1 MVFYLGKSHIKSFS
15 IHSTALDVKK
25 LLAKE
30 LVSQPPRAF
39 DLYHHDVG
47 SSDGHSKM
55 RFLQRTL
62 LNYRVKDGDEF
73 YVELKS
79 RDTAWPKSSLGDIYF
94 HVVKHVTWPKSSL
107 GYIYFHLVQHMT

>member
-1 MVFYLGKSHIKSFS
+1 MAVHGALGPLVNIDLSAKNSVSVMVFYLGKSHIKSFS

-79 RDTAWPKSSLGDIYF
+79 RDTA
-94 HVVKHVTWPKSSL
+94 
-107 GYIYFHLVQHMT
+107 